1 MNVLIHNT
9 AFAATDIAQNSR
21 AWGECG
27 ALFEHDRF
35 KVRHLV
41 IHPGQKLGL
50 QSHLHRS
57 EHWIAVSGTGRV
69 TIGDTSTDLF
79 ESQSI
84 DIAIGAV
91 HQIENHGK
99 IDLHLIEVQT
109 GAYLGDD
116 DVIRYG
122 PQLTP

>member
-1 MNVLIHNT
+1 MNVITNNA
-9 AFAATDIAQNSR
+9 AFSASNLADDTR
-21 AWGECG
+21 AWGTCG
-27 ALFEHDRF
+27 ALFEQDRF

-41 IHPGQKLGL
+41 IHPGQKLGR

-69 TIGDTSTDLF
+69 SIGDTSIDLF

-99 IDLHLIEVQT
+99 VDLHLIEVQI
-109 GAYLGDD
+109 GAYLKDD

-122 PQLTP
+122 A